1 MSTPIKHCAASVMHT
16 KVWNDMRARQAAA
29 AGRGSGN
36 KVGLAHAEA
45 KRTAPFK
52 NKVEGLE
59 HNELPPKARKIHERD
74 HEKGVF
80 MDSSNSAVNIKE
92 EAYEKQNRKMRAE
105 HKKDT
110 GKTLGERQTKGKG
123 KRRVSFA
130 CRFAGMKGAMKDA
143 KGEPTRYA
151 MALKKW
157 GFGSREAA
165 RNFCNK
171 NKEK

>member
-1 MSTPIKHCAASVMHT
+1 MKTPIKHCYSNAMHT
-16 KVWNDMRARQAAA
+16 KVWDEMRDRQAKLN
-29 AGRGSGN
+29 GRGTGN
-36 KVGLAHAEA
+36 DKAYADAEK
-45 KRTAPFK
+45 KRTAP
-52 NKVEGLE
+52 L
-59 HNELPPKARKIHERD
+59 D
-74 HEKGVF
+74 
-80 MDSSNSAVNIKE
+80 IKE
-92 EAYEKQNRKMRAE
+92 EAYEKQNRKMRKD

-110 GKTLGERQTKGKG
+110 GKTLGKRQTSGTG

-130 CRFAGMKGAMKDA
+130 CRFAGMKGSMKDK

>member
-1 MSTPIKHCAASVMHT
+1 MSTPIKHCAASVMHS
-16 KVWNDMRARQAAA
+16 KVWNDMRARHAPVT
-29 AGRGSGN
+29 GRGVGN
-36 KVGLAHAEA
+36 KVGIKQAES
-45 KRTAPFK
+45 KRTAPF
-52 NKVEGLE
+52 E
-59 HNELPPKARKIHERD
+59 
-74 HEKGVF
+74 
-80 MDSSNSAVNIKE
+80 IKE
-92 EAYEKQNRKMRAE
+92 EAYEKQNRKMRAD

-165 RNFCNK
+165 ANFCRK
-171 NKEK
+171 HKGKK

>member
-16 KVWNDMRARQAAA
+16 KVWNDMRARQAEVT
-29 AGRGSGN
+29 GRGSGN
-36 KVGLAHAEA
+36 KVGINHAKA
-45 KRTAPFK
+45 NRTAP
-52 NKVEGLE
+52 LE
-59 HNELPPKARKIHERD
+59 
-74 HEKGVF
+74 
-80 MDSSNSAVNIKE
+80 IKE
-92 EAYEKQNRKMRAE
+92 EAYEKQNRKMRKD

-110 GKTLGERQTKGKG
+110 GKTLGKRQTSGTG

-130 CRFAGMKGAMKDA
+130 CRFAGMKGSMKDK

>member
-16 KVWNDMRARQAAA
+16 KVWNDMRARQASV

-36 KVGLAHAEA
+36 KAGIKHVEA
-45 KRTAPFK
+45 KRNAP
-52 NKVEGLE
+52 L
-59 HNELPPKARKIHERD
+59 A
-74 HEKGVF
+74 
-80 MDSSNSAVNIKE
+80 IKE
-92 EAYEKQNRKMRAE
+92 EAYEKQNKKMRSD

-110 GKTLGERQTKGKG
+110 GKTLGKRQTEGTG

-157 GFGSREAA
+157 GFDS
-165 RNFCNK
+165 
-171 NKEK
+171 

>member
-36 KVGLAHAEA
+36 KVGIKHAEA

-92 EAYEKQNRKMRAE
+92 EAYEKQNRKI
-105 HKKDT
+105 
-110 GKTLGERQTKGKG
+110 
-123 KRRVSFA
+123 S
-130 CRFAGMKGAMKDA
+130 
-143 KGEPTRYA
+143 
-151 MALKKW
+151 
-157 GFGSREAA
+157 
-165 RNFCNK
+165 
-171 NKEK
+171 